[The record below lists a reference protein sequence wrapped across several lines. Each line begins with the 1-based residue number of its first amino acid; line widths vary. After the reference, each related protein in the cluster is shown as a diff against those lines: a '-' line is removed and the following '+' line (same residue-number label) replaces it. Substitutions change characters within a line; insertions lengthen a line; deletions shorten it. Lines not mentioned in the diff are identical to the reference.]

1 MMGYLKTALVLLV
14 TLLLV
19 AVFLRNADLSTVAA
33 ELRRADLGFV
43 VVAALATLATYVFRA
58 WRWQYLLAPIGRAGF
73 GNAFRTTIIGF
84 GANGLLPGRVGEVL
98 RPYLLA
104 RREGLDPTAAF
115 ATIVLER
122 ALDLITLLLLFAV
135 SVTVFDPG
143 FSDKDG
149 QTLRVVQFGAAM
161 AGAAAASGLAVA
173 FLLAGH
179 AERVA
184 GWTGMLSR
192 WLPHRLADLAARLVS
207 AFGQGFAVLRTPG
220 ALLPAL
226 AWSVPVW
233 VAIAVTTWAM
243 ARAFGLDL
251 AFIGSFAVLMFLA
264 VGVAVPTPGAVGGFH
279 EAVRLAM
286 VLLFGADND
295 VSVAMAV
302 ALHALAFLPVSAAG
316 IYFMAREGLSL
327 SRVRAMVEEGSHAS

>member
-1 MMGYLKTALVLLV
+1 MMGYFKTALIVLA

-19 AVFLRNADLSTVAA
+19 ALFLRHANLSMVAA
-33 ELRRADLGFV
+33 ELRHANLAYVGLAF
-43 VVAALATLATYVFRA
+43 LATVGTFVFRA
-58 WRWQYLLAPIGRAGF
+58 WRWQYLLAPIGHAGF
-73 GNAFRTTIIGF
+73 GNAFRTTVIGF

-104 RREGLDPTAAF
+104 RREGFDPTAAF

-122 ALDLITLLLLFAV
+122 ALDLITLLCLFALSV
-135 SVTVFDPG
+135 SVFDPG
-143 FSDKDG
+143 FSVKDA
-149 QTLRVVQFGAAM
+149 QTLRAVHFGAAM
-161 AGAAAASGLAVA
+161 AGGAAAAGLVVA

-184 GWTGMLSR
+184 GWTGVLTR
-192 WLPHRLADLAARLVS
+192 WMPPRLGALATRLVS
-207 AFGQGFAVLRTPG
+207 AFGQGFSVLRAPR
-220 ALLPAL
+220 ALIPAL
-226 AWSVPVW
+226 GWSMAVW
-233 VAIAVTTWAM
+233 VSIAVTTWAM
-243 ARAFGLDL
+243 ARAFDLDL
-251 AFIGSFAVLMFLA
+251 APAGTFAVLMFLA

-279 EAVRLAM
+279 EAVRLSM
-286 VLLFGADND
+286 VTLFGADND

-327 SRVRAMVEEGSHAS
+327 SRVRALVEEGSHVA

>member
-1 MMGYLKTALVLLV
+1 MMGYFKTALIVLA

-19 AVFLRNADLSTVAA
+19 ALFLRHANLSMVAA

-43 VVAALATLATYVFRA
+43 ALAFLATIGTFVFRA
-58 WRWQYLLAPIGRAGF
+58 WRWQYLLAPIGHAGF
-73 GNAFRTTIIGF
+73 GNAFRTTVIGF

-122 ALDLITLLLLFAV
+122 ALDLITLLFLFALSV
-135 SVTVFDPG
+135 SVFDPG
-143 FSDKDG
+143 FSVKDA
-149 QTLRVVQFGAAM
+149 QTVRAVHFGAAV
-161 AGAAAASGLAVA
+161 AGAAAACGLLIA

-184 GWTGMLSR
+184 GWTAVCTR
-192 WLPHRLADLAARLVS
+192 WMPPRLGALATRLVT
-207 AFGQGFAVLRTPG
+207 AFGQGFSVLRAPR

-226 AWSVPVW
+226 GWSVAVW
-233 VAIAVTTWAM
+233 MSIAVTTWAM
-243 ARAFGLDL
+243 ARAFDLDL
-251 AFIGSFAVLMFLA
+251 APAGTFAVLMFLA

-279 EAVRLAM
+279 EAVRLSM
-286 VLLFGADND
+286 VTLFGADND

-327 SRVRAMVEEGSHAS
+327 SRVRALVEEGSHVA